1 MKKIEL
7 QSLTLRNF
15 KGIKELIV
23 NFNPTETF
31 ISGKNGTGKTT
42 VFDAFNWLLWG
53 KNSENQTDFEIKT
66 LDKDNNPIHELEH
79 EVHGILL
86 VDGVLVDLR
95 RVYSEKWTKKHGN
108 EHRELTGHKTDFY
121 INDVPAQLAEYK
133 KYVNDEIIPDN
144 LSRLLTD
151 PLYFNVHLDWNKRR
165 SILTEIS
172 GDFPDKLVIESDE
185 RFQELQP
192 IFDSGKTLDQK
203 KAEISPKIKKMK
215 DDLKLI
221 PARIDEVN
229 RTRPETVDVDQLKQ
243 QIEII
248 DTKIKA
254 ENDIISDVQRQINEK
269 HEKNRANLEKIQTL
283 KTEIQKEN
291 AKESE
296 RLNASVTEAKSKRFG
311 IQSKINEI
319 QQEKSELQ
327 RSINTKESKVQS
339 LTAEN
344 LTLKNKFFEIKG
356 QELKKG
362 EVPTSCNSCGTPFTQ
377 QYLAQKES
385 EIVSEFNKNQV
396 EKLSKIKTDAEN
408 NNETILSLN
417 KEIEALKV
425 QIDSKTSIEKSL
437 VESLEKIK
445 IPELKTLVVCD
456 SAIFNDLKA
465 QIAQLE
471 TQNESIPEFD
481 KSTVLAKIKALEQ
494 EKAPLLTKLQNA
506 SQIERIDARIAELK
520 GEQKMLSQEIATL
533 ERIEYLIAEFVK
545 AKIQKVEDKVN
556 SLFIF
561 AKFKMFDMQVNGQES
576 PTCIC
581 MHNGVPF
588 PSVNNAMRPNL
599 GLDIIRTMQEFYQ
612 IKAPIFIDNRESIS
626 EIIETGS
633 QIVNLVVN
641 DQQNELVIN

>member
-86 VDGVLVDLR
+86 VDGVLVDIR

-133 KYVNDEIIPDN
+133 KYVNDEIIPDS

-221 PARIDEVN
+221 PARIDEVD
-229 RTRPETVDVDQLKQ
+229 RTRPVTVDVAELEQ
-243 QIEII
+243 QIQSI

-254 ENDIISDVQRQINEK
+254 ENDIINDVQKQINDK

-296 RLNASVTEAKSKRFG
+296 RLNAGITEAKSKRFG

-339 LTAEN
+339 LTALN

-362 EVPTSCNSCGTPFTQ
+362 EIPTSCNSCGTAFSQ
-377 QYLAQKES
+377 QYLAEKES

-396 EKLSKIKTDAEN
+396 DKLSKIKTDAEN
-408 NNETILSLN
+408 NNENILSLN
-417 KEIEALKV
+417 KEIESLKV

-437 VESLEKIK
+437 VESLEKIVV
-445 IPELKTLVVCD
+445 PEVSTDRCEPAKVTE
-456 SAIFNDLKA
+456 LKA
-465 QIAQLE
+465 QIEQIE

-481 KSTVLAKIKALEQ
+481 KSTVLAKIEALIV
-494 EKAPLLTKLQNA
+494 EKSPLVTKLYNA
-506 SQIERIDARIAELK
+506 SQIEKIDARITELK
-520 GEQKMLSQEIATL
+520 GEQKTLSQEIATL

-545 AKIQKVEDKVN
+545 SKIQKVEDKVN

-599 GLDIIRTMQEFYQ
+599 GLDIIRTMQDFYQ